1 MVHGFILNDYNLYT
15 VPNHRGPWINYIDYV
30 VCIIDGRT
38 RSRSCSQSAGFMT
51 LHYYLGAQVDCT
63 KFKQEPSGI
72 GLSTMLVWAREYHM
86 ISGGRCHTLYNNMT
100 TLKSGTPSPPLKL
113 EGSETRLIGR
123 LPA

>member
-1 MVHGFILNDYNLYT
+1 M
-15 VPNHRGPWINYIDYV
+15 
-30 VCIIDGRT
+30 
-38 RSRSCSQSAGFMT
+38 
-51 LHYYLGAQVDCT
+51 DCT

-86 ISGGRCHTLYNNMT
+86 ISGGRCHT

-123 LPA
+123 LPALATLQVSLA